1 MLHVE
6 NPYGF
11 GFFTGFLLPQERRI
25 LVFCKVSEAGIQLNK
40 YSYQNLAVIFNS
52 QFSILNFQ
60 LSIINYP
67 RQLPESGQ
75 TTASVLKSKYGF

>member
-1 MLHVE
+1 MLHAE

-25 LVFCKVSEAGIQLNK
+25 LVFCKVSKAGIQLNQ
-40 YSYQNLAVIFNS
+40 YSYQNLAV
-52 QFSILNFQ
+52 ILNFQ